1 MASLIHSESQSCSK
15 AEQDLFTVPSTQMGI
30 ESDSIISINPINSVG
45 GNSLTPIEFLIPGSA
60 DNFIDLS
67 NVYMYLKVQIVNGDG
82 SDVQSTI
89 QVYPECNF
97 LQTFFS
103 ECEISLNGK
112 K

>member
-1 MASLIHSESQSCSK
+1 M
-15 AEQDLFTVPSTQMGI
+15 
-30 ESDSIISINPINSVG
+30 
-45 GNSLTPIEFLIPGSA
+45 TPIEFLIPGSA

-103 ECEISLNGK
+103 ECEINLNGK
-112 K
+112 KVSSNSSNYAYRCFLEKLINYDSDSKKKSSRSIRFLSGKK